1 MTTDDEQHHSRTLT
15 EGGMGMADRSGS
27 EHHSRGRSLPLPNEH
42 SEGLEVPPLDPGDS
56 SVDCEGSA
64 SAPPEAAPPHPRV
77 CPGCAVTFTP
87 ENDQRLHCGPACKQR
102 AKRARA
108 RAAQPPVRPRPPTPC
123 VDCGVLLR
131 QKPVGPGLMRC
142 AGCRALRAHDRAQQ
156 RRRAENAA
164 LLDVDAQEPV
174 ATGASAPVGW
184 RRLLAR
190 WFEVNIDPRDI
201 AGLSDFELQRIVLG
215 VLATIEGVDAPG
227 RATGQADFW
236 RRFVVALTRAKQ
248 ERHRA
253 FLLIQFDLENDGAGA
268 LVGPDDDVVADAL
281 EALRRT
287 TRGENPE
294 GV

>member
-1 MTTDDEQHHSRTLT
+1 
-15 EGGMGMADRSGS
+15 
-27 EHHSRGRSLPLPNEH
+27 
-42 SEGLEVPPLDPGDS
+42 
-56 SVDCEGSA
+56 
-64 SAPPEAAPPHPRV
+64 
-77 CPGCAVTFTP
+77 
-87 ENDQRLHCGPACKQR
+87 
-102 AKRARA
+102 
-108 RAAQPPVRPRPPTPC
+108 
-123 VDCGVLLR
+123 
-131 QKPVGPGLMRC
+131 
-142 AGCRALRAHDRAQQ
+142 
-156 RRRAENAA
+156 
-164 LLDVDAQEPV
+164 
-174 ATGASAPVGW
+174 
-184 RRLLAR
+184 
-190 WFEVNIDPRDI
+190 VNIDPRDI